1 MKRLQNINIFTIL
14 LFLVLFSLDTQA
26 QQDPM
31 YTQYMYNTLS
41 VNPGYAGSRGALSIT
56 GLAREQWFGIDGR
69 PRTQTLTL
77 HTPIYNENM
86 GLGLSVVNDNVGP
99 VHQTMLYADY
109 AYSIQTTEN
118 AKLAFGLK
126 AGLSIFQANLN
137 SMTPDVGGDTQI
149 YDINNKLLP
158 NIGIGLYYYSDK
170 GYVGLSAPK
179 LLQHDLETGNTTT
192 SKELR
197 HYFLIGGYVFDVS
210 ENLKFKPSFLVKAV
224 EGAPLSM
231 DLTGMA
237 FIKEKL
243 GVGLSYRN
251 GDSFS
256 GLLQYYI
263 TPQFRLGYA
272 YDFTTTQLHDFN
284 SGSHE
289 LMIGYDFKYGES
301 TRIYSPR
308 FF

>member
-1 MKRLQNINIFTIL
+1 MKRLNINIFTIL
-14 LFLVLFSLDTQA
+14 LFLVLFSLETQA

-56 GLAREQWFGIDGR
+56 GLAREQWFGINGR

-77 HTPIYNENM
+77 HTPIYNNNM

-118 AKLAFGLK
+118 AKLAFGLQ

-137 SMTPDVGGDTQI
+137 GEIANQSGDGQI
-149 YDINNKLLP
+149 YDINNKMLP
-158 NIGIGLYYYSDK
+158 NVGLGLYYYSHK
-170 GYVGLSAPK
+170 GYVGLSAPR

-197 HYFLIGGYVFDVS
+197 HYFLIAGYVFDVS
-210 ENLKFKPSFLVKAV
+210 ENLKFKPSFLLKAV
-224 EGAPLSM
+224 QGAPLSL

-237 FIKEKL
+237 FIKERL

-289 LMIGYDFKYGES
+289 LMIGYDFNYGDD